1 MLTVERQLKIAE
13 LVDKNGGI
21 RTSELSSMFDVSE
34 MTILRDL
41 SFLEQQGILKRV
53 YGGAIAAK
61 NSTQELS
68 SILRQEIHSEEK
80 DKIAQKALKLISDG
94 DSLFLDSSTTALAL
108 ARRLSGKM
116 NLTVVSNGF
125 DVLNELKANP
135 DIKLISPGGELNKTT
150 YTFVGPHT
158 DNMLREFFAD
168 KAFISVAGVSISAGL
183 TVENQIQSHVKH
195 IMLTNALQR
204 IVLVDSSKF
213 DLVKLSKVCNVG
225 EIGTIVTDKKPPKE
239 YLSYFKKHNIEIV
252 F

>member
-80 DKIAQKALKLISDG
+80 DRIARRALKLISDG

-150 YTFVGPHT
+150 YTFVGPNT
-158 DNMLREFFAD
+158 DNMLKEFFAD
-168 KAFISVAGVSISAGL
+168 KAFISIAGISISAGL
-183 TVENQIQSHVKH
+183 TVENQVQSHVKY
-195 IMLTNALQR
+195 IMLANALQR

-213 DLVKLSKVCNVG
+213 DVVKLSKVCSIG
-225 EIGTIVTDKKPPKE
+225 EISTIVTDKKPSLK
-239 YLSYFKKHNIEIV
+239 YQNYFKKHNIEIV